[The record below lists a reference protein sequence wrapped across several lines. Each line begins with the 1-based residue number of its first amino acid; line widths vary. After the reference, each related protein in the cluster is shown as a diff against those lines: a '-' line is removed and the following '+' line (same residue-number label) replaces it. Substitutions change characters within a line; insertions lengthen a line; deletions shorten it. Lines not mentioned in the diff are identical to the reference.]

1 MKNQVISITNFE
13 KILDKSKKKDG
24 GLSESD
30 IRSIMKEE
38 HEQTEKEITSKN
50 EAVLKRIDKAESNIY
65 KKMQ

>member
-38 HEQTEKEITSKN
+38 HE
-50 EAVLKRIDKAESNIY
+50 
-65 KKMQ
+65 